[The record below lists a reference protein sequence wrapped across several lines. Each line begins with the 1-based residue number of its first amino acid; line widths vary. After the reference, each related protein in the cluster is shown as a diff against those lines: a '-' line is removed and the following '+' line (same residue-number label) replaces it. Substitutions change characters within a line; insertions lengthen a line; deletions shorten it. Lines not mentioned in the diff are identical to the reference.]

1 MKRLIKNFKIVCF
14 ALLILFPASEVFG
27 GKLKDAREALEKC
40 SNEKGSLQVVLDET
54 VIKLNEATSQRDN
67 LQTRQKDLESQIAD
81 LQNQL
86 AEAPFDDYKAL
97 VVKYGELEIVKN
109 KVIATMDER
118 MTMKDKSIR
127 ELTVLKQGLERQVR
141 ELQAE

>member
-14 ALLILFPASEVFG
+14 ALIILIPASEVFG
-27 GKLKDAREALEKC
+27 GKLKEARAALEAC
-40 SNEKGSLQVVLDET
+40 SSEKNSLQVVLDET

-67 LQTRQKDLESQIAD
+67 LLTKQKNLESQIAD
-81 LQNQL
+81 LQNKL

-109 KVIATMDER
+109 KVITTMDER

-127 ELTVLKQGLERQVR
+127 ELTVLKQGLERQVK
-141 ELQAE
+141 ELQTE

>member
-1 MKRLIKNFKIVCF
+1 MDVIILI
-14 ALLILFPASEVFG
+14 PASEVFG
-27 GKLKDAREALEKC
+27 GKLKEARAALEAC
-40 SNEKGSLQVVLDET
+40 SSEKNSLQVVLDET

-67 LQTRQKDLESQIAD
+67 LLTKQKNLESQIAD
-81 LQNQL
+81 LQNKL

-109 KVIATMDER
+109 KVITTMDER

-127 ELTVLKQGLERQVR
+127 ELTVLKQGLERQVK
-141 ELQAE
+141 ELQTE